1 MSRHQYTGF
10 TLVNP
15 LVTGFQHDS
24 LDQADATGTA
34 VNQMT
39 IAYESIFYSRGATG
53 QGSPKGFANEHYDN
67 SPSPLGLAG
76 GGSTSLFGGGG
87 VLGGVSS
94 VLGDIAGGQFNLGTA
109 LTAFNTF
116 KNAKSLTKE
125 GLRQEG
131 FNILTGAIQDIGKQ
145 SNSGVKDINFPK
157 SSVTSNS
164 KNVVTTSGGTVN
176 TQSSQYQN
184 KINTAIA
191 NNQEEIVL

>member
-1 MSRHQYTGF
+1 MCIR
-10 TLVNP
+10 
-15 LVTGFQHDS
+15 DS
-24 LDQADATGTA
+24 
-34 VNQMT
+34 
-39 IAYESIFYSRGATG
+39 
-53 QGSPKGFANEHYDN
+53 N

-76 GGSTSLFGGGG
+76 GGSSSLFGGGG
-87 VLGGVSS
+87 VLSGVSS

-145 SNSGVKDINFPK
+145 SNSGVRDISFPK
-157 SSVTSNS
+157 SSITSNS
-164 KNVVTTSGGTVN
+164 SNVVTTNGGTVN

-191 NNQEEIVL
+191 NNQEQIVL